1 MKKLLITTA
10 KTLFYFIG
18 WALLAGLI
26 PLPDAESPAIWRFW
40 AELIPFL
47 CIVGISLLFW
57 LIEKRKIQIFPI
69 CYVAKDCVIGILGG
83 AVWLGLTFL
92 IMLFLGVLKV
102 ESSNAVSLLWLWI
115 FSVFINTVM
124 QELLVRGY
132 LYQMIKVNYNVTAAT
147 IISSALFTFMHGGAF
162 EAGIIPVLNVLSM
175 SLLMTVILEY
185 TQSLLAPIIMHFF
198 WNTVG
203 AIILGGVSLAED
215 YPHVLT
221 TVFSGSAF
229 LSGGIYKMEGS
240 IVVLFL
246 NLILIAVFMVLHTKK
261 RKA

>member
-1 MKKLLITTA
+1 MKKLLITTV

-69 CYVAKDCVIGILGG
+69 CHVVKDCVIGILGG

-92 IMLFLGVLKV
+92 IMWFLGVLKV

-132 LYQMIKVNYNVTAAT
+132 LYQMIKVNYNVAAAT

-215 YPHVLT
+215 YPHLLT

>member
-69 CYVAKDCVIGILGG
+69 CHVAKDCVIGILGG

-185 TQSLLAPIIMHFF
+185 TQSLLVPIIMHFF
-198 WNTVG
+198 WNAVG

-215 YPHVLT
+215 YPHLFT
-221 TVFSGSAF
+221 TVFSGSTL

-240 IVVLFL
+240 IVVLAL
-246 NLILIAVFMVLHTKK
+246 NLILLAVFMVLQTKK

>member
-69 CYVAKDCVIGILGG
+69 CHVAKDCVIGILGG

-229 LSGGIYKMEGS
+229 LSGGIYKIDRKS
-240 IVVLFL
+240 VV
-246 NLILIAVFMVLHTKK
+246 
-261 RKA
+261 

>member
-57 LIEKRKIQIFPI
+57 LIEKRKIQIFLI
-69 CYVAKDCVIGILGG
+69 CHVAKDCVIGILGG